1 MASKFYAVKVG
12 KVKGIFLDWAD
23 CEAQVKGYPGAQYK
37 SFKTLEEAEA
47 YLSSTPVVPTA
58 VVMPT
63 PVTVPVQNAVSPAV
77 PPYGGAPSN
86 TANADHLD
94 AYVDG
99 SFSGSNYGWG
109 FAIYNGNELIH
120 SDCGT
125 GTNADAVS
133 MRNVAGELAATLRA
147 VQWAVKNNRKIVIHH
162 DYIGISAWVTGEW
175 KTKNELTQKYAAYMN
190 RYSNSFTFNKV
201 KGHSGNVGNNVADKL
216 ARKALG
222 I

>member
-12 KVKGIFLDWAD
+12 KVKGIFLEWAD

-47 YLSSTPVVPTA
+47 YLALTPA
-58 VVMPT
+58 MPT
-63 PVTVPVQNAVSPAV
+63 TVTMPAQNTVSPTVPS
-77 PPYGGAPSN
+77 YGGMPSN
-86 TANADHLD
+86 TANANHLD
-94 AYVDG
+94 VYVDG
-99 SFSGSNYGWG
+99 SFSGNNYGWG
-109 FAIYNGNELIH
+109 FAVYNGNELIH
-120 SDCGT
+120 SDYGT
-125 GTNADAVS
+125 GTNADAIS

-147 VQWAVKNNRKIVIHH
+147 VQWAVKNNRRIVIHH